1 MTIDTLIAKHTLP
14 PAYRAVVEQYW
25 QPLAT
30 AIARKAVSK
39 KPLIVGINGAQG
51 SGKST
56 VCSFLED
63 LLAARQL
70 RAVTLSMDD
79 LYLTHAERQ
88 ALAQQ
93 VHPLFATRGVP
104 GTHAVGLGMAI
115 IEHIRAGRSF
125 DIPRFDKA
133 TDDRST
139 GTETITGP
147 VDVVLLEG
155 WCVACRPEA
164 DEELLD
170 PVNDLERTEDPDG
183 VWRAVVN
190 LWLRGDYKVLF
201 DQLDLLVM
209 LKVDGFEAVAAN
221 RTLQEAKLRAAN
233 PAAPGLMD
241 AAALARFCQHYE
253 RLTRH
258 MLADL
263 PMRADYLFEIGPD
276 QIPKKLPAGL
286 AKG

>member
-1 MTIDTLIAKHTLP
+1 MTIDTLIARHALP
-14 PAYRAVVEQYW
+14 PAYRTVVEQYW
-25 QPLAT
+25 QPLAN
-30 AIARKAVSK
+30 AIARKAMSQ

-56 VCSFLED
+56 VCAFLED
-63 LLAARQL
+63 LLATRQL

-139 GTETITGP
+139 STETITGP
-147 VDVVLLEG
+147 VDVLLLEG

-201 DQLDLLVM
+201 DQLDMLVM

-221 RTLQEAKLRAAN
+221 RALQEAKLRAAN

-258 MLADL
+258 MLQDL
-263 PMRADYLFEIGPD
+263 PARADYLFEIGPD
-276 QIPKKLPAGL
+276 QIPKNLPAGL